1 MPDAFYERD
10 GDRFRATELTRGPW
24 DPGSQHAGP
33 PSALIGR
40 EIERLEDAEEF
51 QVGRITFE
59 ILRPV
64 PIGPVEVEARVVR
77 PGRRVQLVEAS
88 LSDGEQ
94 ELIRARAWRIRTA
107 SLDLPAEVTDLG
119 EPPPGPEQGSEPEF
133 FPTGQDAGYHTAMEW
148 RSLSGGFLEPGPAK
162 FWMRQLVPLVA
173 GEEPSPLQRTLVIA
187 DVGNG
192 ISAVLD
198 PRQLPLHQRRPHRP
212 PGADAGG
219 RVDLRRRRH
228 PPAPERDRQRRVGAL
243 RPPRAGSAAPSR
255 RCSSPSARG
264 QRLGAALGERPALP
278 AIATAIAVAAT
289 DGDRGREQEGA
300 LVVGQRRRDARP
312 AARRSRPRRRRRR

>member
-1 MPDAFYERD
+1 VPDAFYERD
-10 GDRFRATELTRGPW
+10 AGRFRATELTRGPW

-40 EIERLEDAEEF
+40 EIEALEGAGDF
-51 QVGRITFE
+51 QVGRLTFE

-94 ELIRARAWRIRTA
+94 ELIRARGWRIRTG
-107 SLDLPAEVTDLG
+107 SLDLPPELTNHG
-119 EPPPGPEQGSEPEF
+119 EPPPGPEQGSAAEF
-133 FPTGQDAGYHTAMEW
+133 FRTGQDTGYHTAMEW
-148 RSLSGGFLEPGPAK
+148 RALSGGFLEPGPAR

-198 PRQLPLHQRRPHRP
+198 PSEFLFIN
-212 PGADAGG
+212 
-219 RVDLRRRRH
+219 VDLTVHLERM
-228 PPAPERDRQRRVGAL
+228 PEGEWICVDAAT
-243 RPPRAGSAAPSR
+243 RPSPNGIGSAESELADR
-255 RCSSPSARG
+255 
-264 QRLGAALGERPALP
+264 
-278 AIATAIAVAAT
+278 
-289 DGDRGREQEGA
+289 RGRIGRGVQTLLFAE
-300 LVVGQRRRDARP
+300 R
-312 AARRSRPRRRRRR
+312 